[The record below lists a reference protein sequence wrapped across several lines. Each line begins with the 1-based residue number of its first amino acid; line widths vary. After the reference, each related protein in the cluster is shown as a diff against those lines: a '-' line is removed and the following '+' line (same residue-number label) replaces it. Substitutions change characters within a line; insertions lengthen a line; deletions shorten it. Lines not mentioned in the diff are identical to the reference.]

1 MYRFLLK
8 PKWIGFHLL
17 CIFGIVLMVN
27 LGIWQ
32 LHRLQSRK
40 DFNAE
45 VRARTA
51 EPVVPVE
58 EVVTDGVDPDDV
70 QWRTVTATGT
80 YLPDEQVVV
89 VNRSQGGFSGVN
101 VVTPLELADGTIV
114 LINRGFVPDATP
126 VPVAPTGEVEVLGRL
141 RESQQRSIGQ
151 LTEVDGE
158 LTEVFRIDI
167 PRLAEQLPAEVMPLY
182 VDLLDSTPSQGDLPD
197 PLPDPDLS
205 EGPHLSYMIQWWIF
219 STCVAVGWVLAVR
232 RSVRQHRLDVQAPQV
247 SAADG
252 SRPADPSSSADD
264 EAATAPG

>member
-114 LINRGFVPDATP
+114 HLPEATARDA
-126 VPVAPTGEVEVLGRL
+126 L
-141 RESQQRSIGQ
+141 R
-151 LTEVDGE
+151 
-158 LTEVFRIDI
+158 
-167 PRLAEQLPAEVMPLY
+167 RLANLDRRAGLLNRPAQII
-182 VDLLDSTPSQGDLPD
+182 DLRRQG
-197 PLPDPDLS
+197 
-205 EGPHLSYMIQWWIF
+205 I
-219 STCVAVGWVLAVR
+219 VAVGTQTR
-232 RSVRQHRLDVQAPQV
+232 RAQAAPDRTPMPG
-247 SAADG
+247 ANIA
-252 SRPADPSSSADD
+252 RPGV
-264 EAATAPG
+264 E